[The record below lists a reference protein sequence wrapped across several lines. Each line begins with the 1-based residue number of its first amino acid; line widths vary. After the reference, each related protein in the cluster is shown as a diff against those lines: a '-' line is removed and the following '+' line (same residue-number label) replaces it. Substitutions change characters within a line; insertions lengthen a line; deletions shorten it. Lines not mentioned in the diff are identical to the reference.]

1 MYIPLDPM
9 NLVWGF
15 IIIGIIHYLFLEPGE
30 GLRRFYKAVW
40 SFLWGVIKIAF
51 IIGIFI
57 GIGYLFSS

>member
-9 NLVWGF
+9 NLVWF
-15 IIIGIIHYLFLEPGE
+15 VIIIGIMHYLFLEPGE
-30 GLRRFYKAVW
+30 GLRRFYKAIW
-40 SFLWGVIKIAF
+40 SFLWGVMKIAF